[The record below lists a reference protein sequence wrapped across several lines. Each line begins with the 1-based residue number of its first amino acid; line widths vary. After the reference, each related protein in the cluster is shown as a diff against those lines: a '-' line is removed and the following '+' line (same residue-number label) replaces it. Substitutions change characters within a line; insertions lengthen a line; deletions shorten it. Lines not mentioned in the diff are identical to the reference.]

1 MKKIKSYLIT
11 DPSYYNSFEEFCFY
25 LETIYRTYHVDY
37 ACFRDKNSN
46 KNLEKFALEF
56 LKISQKHNVC
66 KTLINTHIDLALK
79 FDFWG
84 IHLNSTQFD
93 MISYVNEH
101 NLATI
106 VSTHSIKEALKAE
119 KKGAYAIT
127 FSPIFKTSNKP
138 KPKGVDALKQLRDV
152 LSIKCFALGGIISQK
167 EINECKKIN
176 IYGFASIRYFYGTIR
191 DTKLTKDKID

>member
-11 DPSYYNSFEEFCFY
+11 DPLYYNSFEEFCLY
-25 LETIYRTYHVDY
+25 LESIYQTYHVDY
-37 ACFRDKNSN
+37 ACFRDKSNN

-56 LKISQKHNVC
+56 LKISQKYNIG

-79 FDFWG
+79 LGFWG
-84 IHLNSTQFD
+84 VHLNSTQFD
-93 MISYVNEH
+93 MISYTNEH

-138 KPKGVDALKQLRDV
+138 NPKGVDALKQLCDIIN
-152 LSIKCFALGGIISQK
+152 IKCFALGGIISQK

-176 IYGFASIRYFYGTIR
+176 IYGFASIRYFYDTIR
-191 DTKLTKDKID
+191 DSKLAKE